1 MSEQTTQSEER
12 AKLLVDSICR
22 NIADFGVSLLN
33 DKGQVRSWNQ
43 GAEKILGY
51 DQRSILGRAATG
63 LFDNRNQATMFLVEA
78 DLKKHKDC
86 HDLVFNNA
94 RNKRKRLSLSLE
106 RIELDEF
113 KGYLLVI
120 AEKERSQLMNKT
132 RSLSAS
138 ISALLNNS
146 DRKALIGVNSQ
157 SEIILWNRSA
167 ASLFNCDAARARGE
181 KLNTF
186 ISTFCLEKLT
196 STSSKMSNSPVE
208 TFKSV
213 TCKTTDG
220 KQLVTDI
227 LRIRSASGNS
237 ALTIFCIPGNEIA
250 CGEKQPVDLEHED
263 LDELVSIITHDL
275 KNQLLGFKQI
285 FNYLRDEKAG
295 SLNDKQHK
303 VIEAVKGSND
313 HLLSLIEKLSEVKNY
328 GTTKQFERFDL
339 KSIVREC
346 VDSFHAAAVLGNF
359 EISMTPDPAT
369 AFVEGDPVALRQV
382 VSNLLHNAV
391 KFSLQGSKIDVL
403 VYEEKDQAVLE
414 VRDMGPGID
423 PNWQQD
429 IFEKNVSLSPIQES
443 GTHKGSERSERSKK
457 SRSPKRSEQSELSE
471 KSGRPESYTGS
482 GLGLY
487 ICKKIVASHNG
498 YLYYRSTKNQGATFI
513 VRLPKAHSRSQEP
526 LA

>member
-1 MSEQTTQSEER
+1 MSERITQSEKR

-51 DQRSILGRAATG
+51 DQRSILGRAAAG

-78 DLKKHKDC
+78 DLNKHKDC

-94 RNKRKRLSLSLE
+94 RNKRKRLSLSIE

-138 ISALLNNS
+138 ISALLRNS

-167 ASLFNCDAARARGE
+167 ATLFNCNTARARGE

-186 ISTFCLEKLT
+186 ISTFCLEKLA

-213 TCKTTDG
+213 NCKTTDG
-220 KQLVTDI
+220 KQLTTDL
-227 LRIRSASGNS
+227 LRIKSASGNS
-237 ALTIFCIPGNEIA
+237 VLTILSIPGNEIA
-250 CGEKQPVDLEHED
+250 SGEKQPLELEHED
-263 LDELVSIITHDL
+263 LDELVSIFTHDL

-303 VIEAVKGSND
+303 VIAAVKGSND

-328 GTTKQFERFDL
+328 GTAKQFERFDL

-346 VDSFHAAAVLGNF
+346 VDSFHPAAVLGNF
-359 EISMTPDPAT
+359 EISMTADPST

-382 VSNLLHNAV
+382 FSNLLHNAV
-391 KFSLQGSKIDVL
+391 KFSSKEGKIDVL
-403 VYEEKDQAVLE
+403 VYEEKDLEIVE

-423 PNWQQD
+423 PDWQQD
-429 IFEKNVSLSPIQES
+429 IFEKNFSFSPIQEP
-443 GTHKGSERSERSKK
+443 GIHNRSES
-457 SRSPKRSEQSELSE
+457 SESSEPSE
-471 KSGRPESYTGS
+471 KTARSASYTGS

-498 YLYYRSTKNQGATFI
+498 YLYYRSTKNHGATFI
-513 VRLPKAHSRSQEP
+513 VRLPKAPCRLQEP